1 LTEGFSSHSKSGNDL
16 DCIEN
21 IYLKL
26 DDL

>member
-1 LTEGFSSHSKSGNDL
+1 LMEGFSSHLKSGNDL

-26 DDL
+26 FET